1 MKLIFCREEKKLQ
14 MQRLINYTSGRRSEV
29 ELQLLHLKVP
39 PPPPLVYP
47 TIVFAACESPSN
59 RPFPRHGG
67 SGTRGLAR
75 IMSRICIPERE
86 KTGASPSP
94 LMCRC
99 IFFALQTE
107 CSGGG
112 GAGVGVDSGPGR
124 QPHFWIF
131 HTKKRKKVA
140 GNSDATE
147 TGVPRGASTLNF

>member
-1 MKLIFCREEKKLQ
+1 

-59 RPFPRHGG
+59 RPFPRHGS
-67 SGTRGLAR
+67 SGTRGVAR
-75 IMSRICIPERE
+75 IMSRICIPKRE

-112 GAGVGVDSGPGR
+112 AGGGAGVGVDSGPGR

-131 HTKKRKKVA
+131 HTKKGRRLLGILMPQKLECREEPRLST
-140 GNSDATE
+140 SDARLF
-147 TGVPRGASTLNF
+147 PSTQ